1 MSSSKTRN
9 MLLILFVVL
18 TLIFGSLSAYEFSQ
32 VQQVRSTSQ
41 NTVTSTTFSVTTI
54 SVTIY
59 PTTYPTTT
67 PSGTLPDNGYI
78 QIQTIGE
85 GRQDFAYTKL
95 VSSTPDAFVFDGVN
109 FTLWV
114 QKTVTF
120 SAGPCASPGGYHG
133 YLITFSDG
141 SSENLSACMLAGY
154 TYEIFLTKHTD
165 PQAGLMV
172 FEDGALYFLSSG

>member
-1 MSSSKTRN
+1 MSSSKFRN
-9 MLLILFVVL
+9 ILLTTFIFL
-18 TLIFGSLSAYEFSQ
+18 TLIFGSLTVYEFFQ

-41 NTVTSTTFSVTTI
+41 NTVTSTTASTTTVSVT
-54 SVTIY
+54 VY
-59 PTTYPTTT
+59 PTTYPTTI
-67 PSGTLPDNGYI
+67 PPGTLPDNGYI
-78 QIQTIGE
+78 EIQTIGE
-85 GRQDFAYTKL
+85 SRHDFAYTKL
-95 VSSTPDAFVFDGVN
+95 VNSTPDNFVFHGVN

-114 QKTVTF
+114 QKTVTPTQ
-120 SAGPCASPGGYHG
+120 GPCASPGGYHG

-172 FEDGALYFLSSG
+172 FDSGALYFLSSG